1 MSKTNDA
8 GAELIETLKR
18 QEKLAVFQHFNEDH
32 AFDLGSMTMAIARGR
47 HAPVVVDIRT
57 PNRILFHAALQGSA
71 ADNDEWVRRKSNI
84 TLRFSQSS
92 LLHGQL
98 LAEKQRSVGPE
109 IGLDL
114 KDYAAHG
121 GSFPIRFASG
131 GLVVAALTVSGL
143 PQRDD
148 HRMAVE
154 AIAAYLKID
163 LPQI

>member
-1 MSKTNDA
+1 MSKTTDA
-8 GAELIETLKR
+8 AADLLETLKR
-18 QEKLAVFQHFNEDH
+18 QEKLGVFQHFSENE
-32 AFDLGSMTMAIARGR
+32 AFDLGSMTMAIARAQ

-57 PNRILFHAALQGSA
+57 SNRILFHAALPGSSP
-71 ADNDEWVRRKSNI
+71 DNDEWVRRKSNI
-84 TLRFSQSS
+84 TLRFNQSS
-92 LLHGQL
+92 LLYGQL
-98 LAEKQRSVGPE
+98 LAEKQRNVGPE

-154 AIAAYLKID
+154 AISAYLKVD

>member
-1 MSKTNDA
+1 MSKTTDA
-8 GAELIETLKR
+8 AADLLETLKR
-18 QEKLAVFQHFNEDH
+18 QEKLGVFQHFSENE
-32 AFDLGSMTMAIARGR
+32 AFDLGSMTMAIARAQ

-57 PNRILFHAALQGSA
+57 SNRILFHAALPGSSP
-71 ADNDEWVRRKSNI
+71 DNDEWVRRKSNI
-84 TLRFSQSS
+84 TLRFNQSS
-92 LLHGQL
+92 LLYGQL
-98 LAEKQRSVGPE
+98 LAEKQRNVGPE

-148 HRMAVE
+148 HRMAIE
-154 AIAAYLKID
+154 AISAYLKVD

>member
-8 GAELIETLKR
+8 GADLLDTLRR
-18 QEKLAVFQHFNEDH
+18 QERLGVFQHFSEDE
-32 AFDLGSMTMAIARGR
+32 AFDLGCMTMAIARAQ

-57 PNRILFHAALQGSA
+57 PNRVLFHAALQGSA

-84 TLRFSQSS
+84 TLRFNQSS
-92 LLHGQL
+92 LLYGQL
-98 LAEKQRSVGPE
+98 LAEKQRGVGPE

-121 GSFPIRFASG
+121 GSFPIRFSSG

-154 AIAAYLKID
+154 AIAAYLKVD

>member
-1 MSKTNDA
+1 MSRTKDA
-8 GAELIETLKR
+8 GAELLETLKR
-18 QEKLAVFQHFNEDH
+18 QEKLAVFQQFSEDD
-32 AFDLGSMTMAIARGR
+32 AFDLGCMTMAIARTQ

-57 PNRILFHAALQGSA
+57 PNRILFHASLQGSA

-92 LLHGQL
+92 LLYGQS
-98 LAEKQRSVGPE
+98 LAEKQRNVGPD

-114 KDYAAHG
+114 MDYAAHG
-121 GSFPIRFASG
+121 GSFPIRLSRG

-154 AIAAYLKID
+154 AIAAYLKVD

>member
-1 MSKTNDA
+1 MSKTTDA
-8 GAELIETLKR
+8 GADLLETLKR
-18 QEKLAVFQHFNEDH
+18 QEKLGVFQHFSENE
-32 AFDLGSMTMAIARGR
+32 AFDLGSMTMAIARAQ

-57 PNRILFHAALQGSA
+57 SNRILFHAALPGSSP
-71 ADNDEWVRRKSNI
+71 DNDEWVRRKSNI
-84 TLRFSQSS
+84 TLRFNQSS
-92 LLHGQL
+92 LLYGQL
-98 LAEKQRSVGPE
+98 LAEKQRNVGPE

-154 AIAAYLKID
+154 AISAYLKVD
-163 LPQI
+163 LPRI